1 MNINFMLVL
10 TCCIVVVLK
19 LLGYIAL
26 GWTPILWGVGI
37 VFGFIL
43 LIVLLAVISAGF
55 ASQAVLQRKHW

>member
-1 MNINFMLVL
+1 MNINFVLVL

-43 LIVLLAVISAGF
+43 LTLLLAVIL
-55 ASQAVLQRKHW
+55 ASTTTEHILNRKRR